1 MKKIGKYPIE
11 VFCYDF
17 ENKTESCQLAIK
29 QQYCKYIKGTCVKPR
44 KSEPHIKVGICSI
57 GSTINKSRQVHPVII
72 CPQRFKEESMF
83 ETIREKYLSHWKN
96 VKWIQEVN
104 IGVGGNVDYVA
115 VEVDEYDRVKDFL
128 CVEIQAA
135 GTTGTPYPW
144 VKELI
149 ELGHYSNSNKPSYG
163 INWANEFTKTM
174 MQQAYKKGKIVES
187 WHRKIVFVV
196 QDLALGYLQATSDC
210 SKLTPYNPE
219 YPVDF
224 CTFNLAW
231 KEGKDWTLVF
241 DQIRST
247 TIDGINLIIGGANVS
262 EYPTVREFIGNIVKK
277 GISDGVLQSNSYT
290 KSLSENL

>member
-1 MKKIGKYPIE
+1 MKKIGKHPIE

-17 ENKTESCQLAIK
+17 EDKTESCQLAIK

-44 KSEPHIKVGICSI
+44 KSEPHIKVGICSL
-57 GSTINKSRQVHPVII
+57 GSTVNKRKEVYPVVI
-72 CPQRFKEESMF
+72 CPQRFKEDSMF
-83 ETIREKYLSHWKN
+83 ETIRKKYLSDWKN

-149 ELGHYSNSNKPSYG
+149 ELGHYTDSDKPSYG
-163 INWANEFTKTM
+163 INWANEFAKTM

-196 QDLALGYLQATSDC
+196 QDLAMEYLKATSDC
-210 SKLTPYNPE
+210 SKLTSYNSD

-224 CTFNLAW
+224 CTFNLSW
-231 KEGKDWTLVF
+231 KGEKEWTLVF
-241 DQIRST
+241 SQINST
-247 TIDGINLIIGGANVS
+247 TIDGINLILGGANVN
-262 EYPTVREFIGNIVKK
+262 EYPTVSEFIGNIVKK
-277 GISDGVLQSNSYT
+277 GISDGVLQNNSYT
-290 KSLSENL
+290 RSQLENQ